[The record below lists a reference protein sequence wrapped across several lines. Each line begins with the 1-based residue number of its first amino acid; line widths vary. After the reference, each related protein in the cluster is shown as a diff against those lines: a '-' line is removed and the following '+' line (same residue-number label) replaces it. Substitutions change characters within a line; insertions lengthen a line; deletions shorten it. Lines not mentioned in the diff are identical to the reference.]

1 MEYGLTDKGFIA
13 KLFEVLL
20 EEERDL
26 FRQSF
31 GTDIDLSNDT
41 LEGAYVANQAIKK
54 AQLWEMAEGLWLAGD
69 PDSASGVYLDR
80 LVSLVN
86 VERRPATATQVY
98 TALWGEEETAIQKGH
113 LARISTGERFS
124 LNTTVIIGRD
134 KLLGFSLKISKAQA
148 GVYSFSLDG
157 LLISVT
163 AATGDNEEAIQQK
176 ILDQIEAIFPG
187 VYVVENNGSDGMA
200 IHSSIGIAPFYLF
213 CDDQKI
219 EIVSLGALGLYSAV
233 TPGPTFVSAGQLNEI
248 VSNVSGLD
256 SVINYAAGITGRD
269 AESDAELRIEKNR
282 RQRQASGNE
291 IAIENAVKEV
301 AGVLY
306 ARVYSNRSNA
316 EIDGRPPKSYETVAM
331 GGIDQEIAQVI
342 FEKGPAGVQAFGN
355 TLIEVTDT
363 EGFPHEIGLSRPE
376 PKYIWLK
383 IAYSKNPEESFP
395 KNGIELLKDNI
406 DNWGAANQGVGID
419 FIYQKLNRPVYDVPG
434 IGFADI
440 KGAVT
445 DDLTPPAAGA
455 YASQNVLINERQIAL
470 IDKTRIDI
478 QELPE

>member
-13 KLFEVLL
+13 KSFEVLL

-41 LEGAYVANQAIKK
+41 PEGAYVANQAIKK
-54 AQLWEMAEGLWLAGD
+54 TQLWEMAEGIWLAGD
-69 PDSASGVYLDR
+69 SDAASGVYLDR

-86 VERRPATATQVY
+86 VERRPAAATQVY
-98 TALWGEEETAIQKGH
+98 AALWGEEGTAVQKGH
-113 LARISTGERFS
+113 LSRMSTGERFS
-124 LNTTVIIGRD
+124 LNTPVTIGRG
-134 KLLGFSLKISKAQA
+134 KLLGFSFKISKVQA
-148 GVYSFSLDG
+148 GIYSFSLDG
-157 LLISVT
+157 LIISVT
-163 AATGDNEEAIQQK
+163 AVAGDDEEAIQQK
-176 ILDQIEAIFPG
+176 IFDQMEAVFPG
-187 VYVVENNGSDGMA
+187 VYAAENSGSDGML

-219 EIVSLGALGLYSAV
+219 EILSLGAFGLYSAV
-233 TPGPTFVSAGQLNEI
+233 IPGPTFVSAGQLNEI

-291 IAIENAVKEV
+291 IAIENAVKEA

-306 ARVYSNRSNA
+306 ARVYSNRSGE
-316 EIDGRPPKSYETVAM
+316 EIDGRPPKSYETVVM

-355 TLIEVTDT
+355 TMIEVTDS
-363 EGFPHEIGLSRPE
+363 EGFTHEIGLSRPE

-395 KNGIELLKDNI
+395 ANGVELLKDNI
-406 DNWGAANQGVGID
+406 DNWGASNQDVGID

-434 IGFADI
+434 IDFADI
-440 KGAVT
+440 KAAVT
-445 DDLTPPAAGA
+445 DDLTPPSSGA
-455 YASQNVLINERQIAL
+455 YAAQNVVINERQIAL

-478 QELPE
+478 QELLE